1 MIAPNQCP
9 MNNHMMKSRLEII
22 WLIAQG
28 YNHTQIHQ
36 ITGHSRSF
44 IIKIHKE
51 LNNRTLFDN
60 HHKIWRPSIRSHELS
75 SRIKSITLQNPRM
88 PINSI
93 VNIINESNVCV
104 FPHVSYGTVHNIK
117 HNLGFNYLPSY

>member
-1 MIAPNQCP
+1 
-9 MNNHMMKSRLEII
+9 MKSRLEII
-22 WLIAQG
+22 SLIAQG

-51 LNNRTLFDN
+51 LNDRTLFDN
-60 HHKIWRPSIRSHELS
+60 HHKIGGPSIRSHELS
-75 SRIKSITLQNPRM
+75 SRIESITLQNRRM

-93 VNIINESNVCV
+93 VSIINESNE